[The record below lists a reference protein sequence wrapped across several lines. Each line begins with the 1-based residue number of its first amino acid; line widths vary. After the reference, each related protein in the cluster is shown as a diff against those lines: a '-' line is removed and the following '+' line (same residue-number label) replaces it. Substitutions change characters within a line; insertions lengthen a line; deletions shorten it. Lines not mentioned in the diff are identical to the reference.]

1 MIQVQWEAVAR
12 AKEDMKR
19 EKGSLTVEMT
29 FVFSVVF
36 FSLLMLMFMGMVLY
50 QQVNLQSLA
59 VRTSSRGAV
68 IYGSRMEDM
77 ETGVKK
83 LSDFEDRDPYRYL
96 SSVFGG
102 DKVNEYKSIL
112 NRYVSS
118 HIGEKNIITGQPKNN
133 DYTTIQD
140 YVFIKRVKVNIKR
153 DYHMPVDAIARM
165 FGSDGAFYID
175 TTAASTVVE
184 PVEFVR
190 NIDLCTDVFKQTK
203 AYDKAQQTMKK
214 VSEYIDKFNDLLK
227 N

>member
-1 MIQVQWEAVAR
+1 MFVTICRVFLAVQIQVLRQS
-12 AKEDMKR
+12 KQTMKK
-19 EKGSLTVEMT
+19 EKGYLTVEMT
-29 FVFSVVF
+29 LVFSVVF

-118 HIGEKNIITGQPKNN
+118 HIGEKNINTGQPKNN

-140 YVFIKRVKVNIKR
+140 YVFIKQW
-153 DYHMPVDAIARM
+153 MPLQ
-165 FGSDGAFYID
+165 
-175 TTAASTVVE
+175 E
-184 PVEFVR
+184 CL
-190 NIDLCTDVFKQTK
+190 DLTGHFILIRRQ
-203 AYDKAQQTMKK
+203 
-214 VSEYIDKFNDLLK
+214 LPR
-227 N
+227 